1 LYHSITFGDKNTW
14 DDWHLVPSSRPV
26 FNPPSLKR
34 KILDIPGADGSIDLS
49 ESLTGYPVYT
59 NREGSLE
66 FIVMNGYKQ
75 WYQAYSDIMDYLH
88 GKTMRAILEDDK
100 EYFYEGR
107 FTINEWKSSKDW
119 SRIVIDYDLGPYKW
133 LLHASLDDW
142 EWNSFNFYT
151 GIIPANKFKNISV
164 TGSNLRDSNSEL
176 IMDNLGNP
184 IESTSMAHT
193 FDKSLFGR
201 APVCPSFIVSTISGD
216 GMYIRFINNELG
228 IDITKLVQNGTTQ
241 IPEFLF
247 LGDTVTI
254 YFKCVSGTGTVSIN
268 FRQGRL

>member
-1 LYHSITFGDKNTW
+1 MYHSITFGDKNTW

-49 ESLTGYPVYT
+49 ESLTGYPVYE

-66 FIVMNGYKQ
+66 FIVMNGYKE
-75 WYQAYSDIMDYLH
+75 WYQTYSDIMDYLH
-88 GKTMRAILEDDK
+88 GRTMRAILEDDK

-119 SRIVIDYDLGPYKW
+119 SRIVIDYSLGPYKW
-133 LLHASLDDW
+133 LTRTSL
-142 EWNSFNFYT
+142 
-151 GIIPANKFKNISV
+151 IILPNVFKDIPV
-164 TGSNLRDSNSEL
+164 T
-176 IMDNLGNP
+176 
-184 IESTSMAHT
+184 ESYEAHT
-193 FDKSLFGR
+193 FEKGLFGR
-201 APVCPSFIVSTISGD
+201 APVCPSFIVSTVSGN
-216 GMYIRFINNELG
+216 GIYIRFINNELG

-247 LGDTVTI
+247 FGDTVTI

>member
-1 LYHSITFGDKNTW
+1 MYHSITFGDKNTW

-49 ESLTGYPVYT
+49 ESLTGYPVYE

-66 FIVMNGYKQ
+66 FIVMNGYKE
-75 WYQAYSDIMDYLH
+75 WYQTYSDIMDYLH
-88 GKTMRAILEDDK
+88 GRTMRAILEDDK

-119 SRIVIDYDLGPYKW
+119 SRIVIDYSLGPYKW
-133 LLHASLDDW
+133 LTRTSL
-142 EWNSFNFYT
+142 
-151 GIIPANKFKNISV
+151 IILPNVFKDIPV
-164 TGSNLRDSNSEL
+164 T
-176 IMDNLGNP
+176 
-184 IESTSMAHT
+184 ESYEAHT
-193 FDKSLFGR
+193 FEKSLFGR
-201 APVCPSFIVSTISGD
+201 APVCPSFIVNTVSGN

-247 LGDTVTI
+247 FGDTVTI

>member
-14 DDWHLVPSSRPV
+14 DDWQIVPSSRPV

-34 KILDIPGADGSIDLS
+34 KLLDIPGADGSIDLS
-49 ESLTGYPVYT
+49 ESLTGYPVYE

-66 FIVMNGYKQ
+66 FIVMNGYKE

-88 GKTMRAILEDDK
+88 GRTMRAILEDDR

-107 FTINEWKSSKDW
+107 FTINEWKSSKDR
-119 SRIVIDYDLGPYKW
+119 SQIIIDYNLGPYKW
-133 LLHASLDDW
+133 LTHASLDDW
-142 EWNSFNFYT
+142 EWDTFNFYT
-151 GIIPANKFKNISV
+151 GIIPASKFKNIPV
-164 TGSNLRDSNSEL
+164 TDTY
-176 IMDNLGNP
+176 
-184 IESTSMAHT
+184 ESHT
-193 FDKSLFGR
+193 FEKGLFGR
-201 APVCPSFIVSTISGD
+201 APVCPLFIVSTVSGN
-216 GMYIRFINNELG
+216 GMYIRFINNRLG

-241 IPEFLF
+241 IPDFLF
-247 LGDTVTI
+247 LGDTVTV

>member
-14 DDWHLVPSSRPV
+14 DDWHIVPSSRPV

-88 GKTMRAILEDDK
+88 GKTMRAILEDDQ

-133 LLHASLDDW
+133 LLRASLDDW
-142 EWNSFNFYT
+142 EWDIFNFYT
-151 GIIPANKFKNISV
+151 GIIPANVFKNIPV
-164 TGSNLRDSNSEL
+164 T
-176 IMDNLGNP
+176 
-184 IESTSMAHT
+184 ESYEAHT
-193 FDKSLFGR
+193 FEKGLFGR
-201 APVCPSFIVSTISGD
+201 APVCPSFIVSTVSGN

-247 LGDTVTI
+247 LGDTVTV

>member
-1 LYHSITFGDKNTW
+1 MYHSITFGDKNTW

-75 WYQAYSDIMDYLH
+75 WYQAYSDIMSGLH

-164 TGSNLRDSNSEL
+164 
-176 IMDNLGNP
+176 
-184 IESTSMAHT
+184 ESTSMAHT

>member
-1 LYHSITFGDKNTW
+1 MYHSITFGDKNTW
-14 DDWHLVPSSRPV
+14 DDWQIVPSSRPV

-34 KILDIPGADGSIDLS
+34 RLLDIPGADGSIDLS
-49 ESLTGYPVYT
+49 ESLTGYPVYE

-66 FIVMNGYKQ
+66 FIVMNGYKE

-88 GKTMRAILEDDK
+88 GRTMRSILEDDR

-107 FTINEWKSSKDW
+107 FTINEWKSSKDR
-119 SRIVIDYDLGPYKW
+119 SRIIIDYNLGPYKW
-133 LLHASLDDW
+133 LTHASLDDW
-142 EWNSFNFYT
+142 EWDTFNFYT
-151 GIIPANKFKNISV
+151 GIIPANRFKNIFV
-164 TGSNLRDSNSEL
+164 T
-176 IMDNLGNP
+176 
-184 IESTSMAHT
+184 ESYVAHI

-201 APVCPSFIVSTISGD
+201 APVCPSFIVSTVSGN
-216 GMYIRFINNELG
+216 GMHIRFINNKLG

-241 IPEFLF
+241 IPDFLF
-247 LGDTVTI
+247 LGDTVTV

>member
-14 DDWHLVPSSRPV
+14 DDWHIVPSSRPV

-34 KILDIPGADGSIDLS
+34 KLLDIPGADGSIDLS

-88 GKTMRAILEDDK
+88 GKTMRAILEDDR

-151 GIIPANKFKNISV
+151 GIIPANVFKNIPV
-164 TGSNLRDSNSEL
+164 T
-176 IMDNLGNP
+176 
-184 IESTSMAHT
+184 ESYEAHT
-193 FDKSLFGR
+193 FEKSLFGR
-201 APVCPSFIVSTISGD
+201 APVCPSFIVSTISGN

-247 LGDTVTI
+247 LGDTVTV